1 MTAFM
6 MNERRA
12 LDEFQAEMDA
22 YGLKVSRSTSG
33 CFANEELTAYSLRMR
48 TEYEPVKGWKGPLD
62 VLRDLGY
69 HVSRYGDRDRRTGR
83 LTYRFAVYKTVVIPT
98 KEALA

>member
-48 TEYEPVKGWKGPLD
+48 TEY
-62 VLRDLGY
+62 
-69 HVSRYGDRDRRTGR
+69 
-83 LTYRFAVYKTVVIPT
+83 
-98 KEALA
+98 